1 MGDEQKNENR
11 TQNEALEPLIYSIRN
26 QRVILDADLARLY
39 GVSTKRFNEAFR
51 RNQRRFPEDFAFRLT
66 PVEFGVLKA
75 SRVPENRQRI
85 DSNANGWNWSQ
96 FATSSSRHRGGAY
109 RPWAFT
115 EHGALMAANIVRTER
130 AERMSVYV
138 IRAFVRLRERVAAN
152 AVVLQRLA
160 EIDSTLLQHDAALR
174 DVYRKL
180 RPLLQPPPDPPR
192 RRIGFHT
199 DSD

>member
-26 QRVILDADLARLY
+26 QR
-39 GVSTKRFNEAFR
+39 
-51 RNQRRFPEDFAFRLT
+51 RFPEDFAFRLT
-66 PVEFGVLKA
+66 PTEFGVLKA
-75 SRVPENRQRI
+75 SRVPDNRQGI
-85 DSNANGWNWSQ
+85 DSKSNSVNWSQ
-96 FATSSSRHRGGAY
+96 FATSSSRHRGAAY

-115 EHGALMAANIVRTER
+115 EHGALMAANIVRTEW

-180 RPLLQPPPDPPR
+180 RPLLQAPPDPPR